1 MPPIGIRSYFGVV
14 YIECE
19 LLEVQNTSGG
29 QDTKTSLGWE
39 ATPSSSLDSSDF
51 PPIFKKQEHILNALC
66 HQT

>member
-19 LLEVQNTSGG
+19 LLEVQSTSGG

-39 ATPSSSLDSSDF
+39 ATPNISLDSSGF
-51 PPIFKKQEHILNALC
+51 PPIFKK
-66 HQT
+66 